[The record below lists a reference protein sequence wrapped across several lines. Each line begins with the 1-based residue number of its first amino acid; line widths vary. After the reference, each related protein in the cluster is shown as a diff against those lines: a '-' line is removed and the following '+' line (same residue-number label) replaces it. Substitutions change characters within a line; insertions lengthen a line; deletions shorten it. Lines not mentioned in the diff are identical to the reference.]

1 MPREVVIKASEGHRA
16 FGKLLR
22 QVYRSDD
29 RLIVERDGFPV
40 AVLLSYQEYEKLS
53 RERSLE
59 AFDLFSRRLGRQ
71 IEDQGL
77 GVEQLLTELKGDR
90 KEAFRD
96 QYAGRSE

>member
-53 RERSLE
+53 RERSVE
-59 AFDLFSRRLGRQ
+59 AFDLLSRRLGRQ

-77 GVEQLLTELKGDR
+77 SVEQLLTELRGDR

-96 QYAGRSE
+96 QYAGRAE